1 MGMEVG
7 IGTNPYK
14 TKQELKDYQGNQVA
28 KATIS
33 SAKVKQRQA
42 AKKKK
47 LNYNHRRISRQ
58 ITMSR
63 TTSGIRRVITR
74 ARDQV
79 VDLLRKQMSGKYDET
94 DVRHAII
101 HARKMERVARKKKK
115 LNYNHRRIS
124 RQITMSRTTSG
135 IRRVI
140 TRARDQVVD
149 LLRKQMSG
157 KYDETDVRHA
167 IIHARKMERVA
178 RKKKKHLEQEE
189 KAKATGKALV
199 EKGEGKSDEEKELEK
214 AADGLSK
221 EELEK
226 LIAEYEEF
234 MQEMEKTSG
243 MDEVMKEYMGATEVE
258 MSPEQLDQLR
268 KKHRSDEMKDI
279 VEADMKYLK
288 ALFNKLAREQQENAN
303 GNPSVSLELE
313 GVEIPI
319 PQETTEAAMAAAE
332 MVEGANVDV
341 MV

>member
-1 MGMEVG
+1 MGMQVG
-7 IGTNPYK
+7 SSADTYK
-14 TKQELKDYQGNQVA
+14 TKQELRDYQGNAVA

-33 SAKVKQRQA
+33 AAKVRQKKA

-47 LNYNHRRISRQ
+47 LNYNYKKISRQ

-63 TTSGIRRVITR
+63 TT
-74 ARDQV
+74 
-79 VDLLRKQMSGKYDET
+79 
-94 DVRHAII
+94 
-101 HARKMERVARKKKK
+101 
-115 LNYNHRRIS
+115 N
-124 RQITMSRTTSG
+124 G

-189 KAKATGKALV
+189 KADATGKALI
-199 EKGEGKSDEEKELEK
+199 EKGEDSSNEDEKELEK
-214 AADGLSK
+214 AANGLNK
-221 EELEK
+221 EELER
-226 LIAEYEEF
+226 LIAEYEEL
-234 MQEMEKTSG
+234 MQEMEQASG

-258 MSPEQLDQLR
+258 MSPEEVDQLR

-288 ALFNKLAREQQENAN
+288 ALFNKLAREKQETAN

-319 PQETTEAAMAAAE
+319 SQETTEAAAAAAE

-341 MV
+341 TV

>member
-14 TKQELKDYQGNQVA
+14 TKQELKDYQGNAVA
-28 KATIS
+28 KATIA
-33 SAKVKQRQA
+33 SAKVRQKKA

-58 ITMSR
+58 ITMS
-63 TTSGIRRVITR
+63 
-74 ARDQV
+74 
-79 VDLLRKQMSGKYDET
+79 K
-94 DVRHAII
+94 
-101 HARKMERVARKKKK
+101 
-115 LNYNHRRIS
+115 
-124 RQITMSRTTSG
+124 TTSG

-189 KAKATGKALV
+189 KAKVTGKALV
-199 EKGEGKSDEEKELEK
+199 EKGEDSSLKEEEELEK
-214 AADGLSK
+214 AANGLSK

-226 LIAEYEEF
+226 LIAEYEEL
-234 MQEMEKTSG
+234 MQKMEETNG
-243 MDEVMKEYMGATEVE
+243 MDEVMKEYMGASEVE

-303 GNPSVSLELE
+303 GNPSVSLELD
-313 GVEIPI
+313 GVDIPI
-319 PQETTEAAMAAAE
+319 PQETEQAASAAE

-341 MV
+341 TV

>member
-1 MGMEVG
+1 MIPAADVHTTGVLAAVIREDDSMGMQVG
-7 IGTNPYK
+7 SSADTYK
-14 TKQELKDYQGNQVA
+14 TKQELRDYQGNAVA

-33 SAKVKQRQA
+33 AAKVKQKKA

-47 LNYNHRRISRQ
+47 LNYNYKNISRQ

-63 TTSGIRRVITR
+63 TT
-74 ARDQV
+74 
-79 VDLLRKQMSGKYDET
+79 
-94 DVRHAII
+94 
-101 HARKMERVARKKKK
+101 
-115 LNYNHRRIS
+115 N
-124 RQITMSRTTSG
+124 G

-189 KAKATGKALV
+189 KADATGKALI
-199 EKGEGKSDEEKELEK
+199 EKGEDSSNEDEKELEK
-214 AADGLSK
+214 AANGLSK
-221 EELEK
+221 EELER
-226 LIAEYEEF
+226 LIAEYEEL
-234 MQEMEKTSG
+234 MQEMEQASG

-258 MSPEQLDQLR
+258 MSPEEVDQLR

-288 ALFNKLAREQQENAN
+288 ALFNKLAREKQETAN

-319 PQETTEAAMAAAE
+319 SQETTEAAAAAAE

-341 MV
+341 TV